1 MKRRLAMVP
10 ALAALLLLAAAVPAS
25 ALDEADRL
33 FMVGERALGDRYYPV
48 ARRALDRFVTQY
60 PRDAR
65 LPRALVMLG
74 RVHLALDD
82 PRAAL
87 DAITRAQ
94 TFPAP
99 PAEQLEAKFWQAE
112 TLFRLQRF
120 GEARAAYDEVVRTDA
135 ASPLA
140 PEAVYGVGWC
150 ELKLNRPEP
159 AVAAFREFLTTWP
172 DHKHAAGATLYLA
185 RALADLKRGAEALP
199 LLTTFPAKYPGSPLI
214 PEALF
219 QVGAVKLAGGDVRG
233 GVEDLRSFV
242 AAYPSHELVPGARR
256 LIGQTTGRYGDRQ
269 EQQAAYKDFMAQKPA
284 TAESLYEAAAIAQRL
299 SQPKDADAAWRRLKS
314 EFPEHPLT
322 RRLALELGGTALKQK
337 HWKDANALGQLAAQ
351 SEDDRVRAE
360 GWLLVGESELQL
372 GRYSQAA
379 KAFEAVGALGDSVE
393 AGTRYRALAGLGLA
407 RERQKEWKGALSAYE
422 QVASRSPDTGL
433 RDWAR
438 ARVTAVKEQMPKST
452 NSRPNGAASKPSG
465 TAPRPADKPAGKK
478 S

>member
-1 MKRRLAMVP
+1 MKRRLAMVS
-10 ALAALLLLAAAVPAS
+10 ALAALLVVGAAIPAS

-33 FMVGERALGDRYYPV
+33 FMVGERALADRFYPV

-60 PRDAR
+60 SSDPR

-74 RVHLALDD
+74 RVHLAFDD
-82 PRAAL
+82 PKAAL

-94 TFPAP
+94 TFPVP

-112 TLFRLQRF
+112 ALFRLQRY
-120 GEARAAYDEVVRTDA
+120 GEARAAYDAVVRTDA

-140 PEAVYGVGWC
+140 PEALYGVGWC
-150 ELKLNRPEP
+150 ELKLNRLEP
-159 AVAAFREFLTTWP
+159 AAAAFRDFLNTWP

-185 RALADLKRGAEALP
+185 RALTDLKRGAEALP
-199 LLTTFPAKYPGSPLI
+199 LLTPFAGKYPGSPLI
-214 PEALF
+214 PDAQF
-219 QVGAVKLAGGDVRG
+219 QVGTIKLAGGDVRG
-233 GVEDLRSFV
+233 GVDDLRSFV
-242 AAYPSHELVPGARR
+242 AAYPSHELTPSAQR

-269 EQQAAYKDFMAQKPA
+269 EQQAAYKAFMAQSPA
-284 TAESLYEAAAIAQRL
+284 TAESLYEAATIAQRL
-299 SQPKDADAAWRRLKS
+299 SQPKDVDAAWKRLKS
-314 EFPEHPLT
+314 DFPEHALT
-322 RRLALELGGTALKQK
+322 RRLALDLGGTAFKQK
-337 HWKDANALGQLAAQ
+337 TWKDASALGQMAAQ
-351 SEDDRVRAE
+351 SDDERVRAE
-360 GWLLVGESELQL
+360 GLLLLGESELQL
-372 GRYSQAA
+372 QRFPQAA
-379 KAFEAVGALGDSVE
+379 KAFEAVGAMGDSVE

-452 NSRPNGAASKPSG
+452 NARPNGTAPKPS
-465 TAPRPADKPAGKK
+465 DKPAGKK